1 MLESAAMPRLAS
13 LRTALPPHVVAQEE
27 ARRLCA
33 EVYAGD
39 PDLLRLLRVFSSCGV
54 ERRRT
59 AFPLA
64 YYREPRSFEVR
75 NRDFAEKGLELA
87 ARAAREALE
96 AARLRP
102 EQVDHLLLATTTG
115 LATPSLDAL
124 LVAPL
129 GLRRDVRRWPLF
141 GLGCAGGVGALGRAG
156 DLLRGAPRETALVIS
171 VELCGQVFSHQARSP
186 VDVVGVAIFGD
197 GAAAAVV
204 AGDEAEGVDG
214 PRLLRSGSQ
223 LFEGSEALMGWAFTS
238 DGLRLVL
245 SESITGLLKGRL
257 RSAVEV
263 ALQGLGPP
271 RHWALH
277 PGGRRI
283 LETYAEA
290 LGLGEEALGWARR
303 SLASIGNVSSASALF
318 VLADLAASGAVR
330 PGERALA
337 AAPGPGF
344 GLETL
349 VLQW

>member
-1 MLESAAMPRLAS
+1 MSRLAS
-13 LRTALPPHVVAQEE
+13 LRTALPPHAVSQEE

-39 PDLLRLLRVFSSCGV
+39 PDLLRLLRVFASCGV
-54 ERRRT
+54 ETRHT
-59 AFPLA
+59 AFPPA
-64 YYREPRSFEVR
+64 YYREPRSFETR
-75 NRDFAEKGLELA
+75 NRDFAEKGVELA

-96 AARLRP
+96 RAGLRP
-102 EQVDHLLLATTTG
+102 ERVDHLLLATTTG

-141 GLGCAGGVGALGRAG
+141 GLGCAGGVGALGRAAEIV
-156 DLLRGAPRETALVIS
+156 RGAPDEIALVVS

-204 AGDEAEGVDG
+204 AGDGTKAVG
-214 PRLLRSGSQ
+214 PRILRSRSE
-223 LFEGSEALMGWAFTS
+223 LFEGSEGLMGWGFTA

-245 SESITGLLKGRL
+245 SESITGLLKSRL
-257 RSAVEV
+257 RGAVEA
-263 ALQGLGPP
+263 ALEGAGPVQ
-271 RHWALH
+271 HWALH

-283 LETYAEA
+283 LEAYAEV

-303 SLASIGNVSSASALF
+303 SLARVGNVSSASALF
-318 VLADLAASGAVR
+318 VLADLLEAGAPR
-330 PGERALA
+330 PGERALL

-349 VLQW
+349 VLSW